1 MKDRSARSE
10 PTHRRVQ
17 SNGINVHIA
26 EAGQGPLVALLHGF
40 PELWYSWRHQL
51 PAIAEAGYHAVAPDL
66 RGYGQTNAPE
76 AVENYSMKD
85 MAADIIGLLDAL
97 GHETAVFVGHDW
109 GANIAWA
116 CAELY
121 PERVAALAALSVPYH
136 PRTPAPPVAS
146 MKQAA
151 PGTFNFAVYFQ
162 EPGVAEAEFEADT
175 RRSLRLFFYALS
187 GDAPPDLVPFL
198 FTGKLEGVGAL
209 DGVPEP
215 QVLPGWLTESDL
227 EYYAQEFSRTGF
239 RGALNRYRNID
250 RDWRDLPSLGTV
262 GVKQPALFIGG
273 ERDPAFR
280 FGNLDAMRAAVPNL
294 RDAVILPGC
303 GHWVQQEYAG
313 EVNAQLIDFLHE
325 ERVRS

>member
-1 MKDRSARSE
+1 VKDRSARSE

-26 EAGQGPLVALLHGF
+26 EAGQGPLVVLLHGF
-40 PELWYSWRHQL
+40 PELWYSWRYQL
-51 PAIAEAGYHAVAPDL
+51 PALAEAGYHAVAPDL
-66 RGYGQTNAPE
+66 RGYGQTDAPE

-85 MAADIIGLLDAL
+85 TTADIIGLLDAL
-97 GHETAVFVGHDW
+97 GHETAVLAGHDW

-175 RRSLRLFFYALS
+175 RHSLRLFIYALS
-187 GDAPPDLVPFL
+187 GDASLDLVPFL
-198 FTGKLEGVGAL
+198 FTGKPESAGAL

-215 QVLPGWLTESDL
+215 QALPGWLTESDL

-239 RGALNRYRNID
+239 RGTLNRYRNID
-250 RDWRDLPSLGTV
+250 RDWHDLPSLGTA
-262 GVKQPALFIGG
+262 GVRQPTLFIGG
-273 ERDPAFR
+273 EYDSAVR

-294 RDAVILPGC
+294 RDTVILPGC
-303 GHWVQQEYAG
+303 GH
-313 EVNAQLIDFLHE
+313 
-325 ERVRS
+325 